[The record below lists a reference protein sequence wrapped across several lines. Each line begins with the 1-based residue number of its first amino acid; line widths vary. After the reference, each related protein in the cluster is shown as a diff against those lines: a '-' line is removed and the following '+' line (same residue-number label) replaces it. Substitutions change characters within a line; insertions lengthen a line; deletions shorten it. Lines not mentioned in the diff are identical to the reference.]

1 MAQTLPRRTVV
12 LRHDLPDG
20 SHHFDWMLET
30 DADGPLLTFRLDRDI
45 SQDSDSFVAEPIGD
59 HRRRY
64 LDYEGPISGDRGS
77 VTRIAEGRCDVI
89 SHRDGELIV
98 RISLGNRDQKIR
110 GNPDGHGRV
119 AFRS

>member
-1 MAQTLPRRTVV
+1 MAETLPRRTVL

-30 DADGPLLTFRLDRDI
+30 DANGPLVTFRLDRDI
-45 SQDSDSFVAEPIGD
+45 SQDAGPFVAEPLGD

-77 VTRIAEGRCDVI
+77 VTRIAEGRCDLV
-89 SHRDGELIV
+89 SRSNGELAI
-98 RISLGNRDQKIR
+98 RISLGNRHQTIR
-110 GNPDGHGRV
+110 GIPDESGRL